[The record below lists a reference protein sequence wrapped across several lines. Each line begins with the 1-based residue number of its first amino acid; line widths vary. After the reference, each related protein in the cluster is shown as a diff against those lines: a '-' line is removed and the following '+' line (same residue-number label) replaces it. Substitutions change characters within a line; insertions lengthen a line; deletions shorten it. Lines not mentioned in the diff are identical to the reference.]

1 MVFGAAQTAVGEKNL
16 KLCKAAPI
24 RWLSHGEASKK
35 LVNRFQSLVDAL
47 DTLIN
52 GKAAPD
58 IKCIRDELLEP
69 STILMLLLSDV
80 LAHVN
85 RLSRYLQRKNL
96 IYSIV
101 ARKFSQLI
109 ESLTKLSNADGTLFT
124 KFALQSLSLSKERM
138 MLLRQL

>member
-1 MVFGAAQTAVGEKNL
+1 
-16 KLCKAAPI
+16 
-24 RWLSHGEASKK
+24 
-35 LVNRFQSLVDAL
+35 
-47 DTLIN
+47 
-52 GKAAPD
+52 
-58 IKCIRDELLEP
+58 
-69 STILMLLLSDV
+69 MLLLSDV

-96 IYSIV
+96 IYSTV

-138 MLLRQL
+138 MLLRQLWGHNLIEEKEDLNTLIAKFNSNLKTLFMSDLTSELHDVLEMNDPVILAFDIFNVSVNFPEKERKRQTEYY